1 MCCSCL
7 IFSDFT
13 KNHIKKLFRC
23 SNRTDSCLSEKIMQA
38 VKKGDTIFIGKYLF
52 TRSETASVW
61 LEVSEEKG
69 EDVTC
74 LVISTWGVRNN
85 IDFLSLYTRH
95 VEDIRHAREFLSKL
109 GDRKQTHIY
118 AKIENTEGLQ
128 HFDEIL
134 READSIILARGNLG
148 IELPSEKAAIY
159 KCNMVGKPVVVTRVV
174 DSMTDNL
181 RPTRAEATDVAKQCW
196 MNSPRQD
203 KFRLGKFELD
213 QLAQASQISPGRVLR
228 DRHELPLLVVGPPHG
243 EENFNQSGIFKTH
256 FEDSVENE
264 TSNPPFMVSSR

>member
-1 MCCSCL
+1 
-7 IFSDFT
+7 
-13 KNHIKKLFRC
+13 
-23 SNRTDSCLSEKIMQA
+23 MQ
-38 VKKGDTIFIGKYLF
+38 
-52 TRSETASVW
+52 
-61 LEVSEEKG
+61 VSEEKG

-74 LVISTWGVRNN
+74 L
-85 IDFLSLYTRH
+85 
-95 VEDIRHAREFLSKL
+95 AREFLSKL

-118 AKIENTEGLQ
+118 AKIENIEGLQ

-196 MNSPRQD
+196 MVTSFFVIFGSD
-203 KFRLGKFELD
+203 AILLGVEILWG
-213 QLAQASQISPGRVLR
+213 QYPVETISIVGKNVLW
-228 DRHELPLLVVGPPHG
+228 
-243 EENFNQSGIFKTH
+243 
-256 FEDSVENE
+256 
-264 TSNPPFMVSSR
+264 

>member
-1 MCCSCL
+1 
-7 IFSDFT
+7 
-13 KNHIKKLFRC
+13 
-23 SNRTDSCLSEKIMQA
+23 MQ
-38 VKKGDTIFIGKYLF
+38 I
-52 TRSETASVW
+52 
-61 LEVSEEKG
+61 
-69 EDVTC
+69 C
-74 LVISTWGVRNN
+74 
-85 IDFLSLYTRH
+85 IDLPTLADKDK
-95 VEDIRHAREFLSKL
+95 EAREFLSKL

-196 MNSPRQD
+196 MEVMQFS
-203 KFRLGKFELD
+203 LE
-213 QLAQASQISPGRVLR
+213 
-228 DRHELPLLVVGPPHG
+228 
-243 EENFNQSGIFKTH
+243 
-256 FEDSVENE
+256 
-264 TSNPPFMVSSR
+264 